1 MNYLF
6 PLTAILIWAGN
17 TVVTKMSAGAIHPAE
32 IGFYRWLLAALLFT
46 PFLLPAV
53 WRNRAAIRPHLAKV
67 FVLGVLGMA
76 MYQSLAYFAV

>member
-32 IGFYRWLLAALLFT
+32 G
-46 PFLLPAV
+46 
-53 WRNRAAIRPHLAKV
+53 AAISSQWPPETGTAAITGSPSATVTLPVSTCCPWAS
-67 FVLGVLGMA
+67 MW
-76 MYQSLAYFAV
+76 

>member
-53 WRNRAAIRPHLAKV
+53 WRNRWDARRNPIQGQIIERIP
-67 FVLGVLGMA
+67 
-76 MYQSLAYFAV
+76 